1 GGKGRYENGSRPT
14 RFGSRKI
21 SAGKRV
27 KLSPTWP
34 RDTESLTRRTRQ
46 RHSVPLLLTSK
57 RRSAASPNRS
67 TYGIDNDSVCL
78 GENCGKGVN
87 DRLTERDSRTLRE
100 SL

>member
-1 GGKGRYENGSRPT
+1 VAGRIELGTPAVQDLEGKSDQDDGGKGRDENGSRPT

-27 KLSPTWP
+27 KFSPTWL

-46 RHSVPLLLTSK
+46 RHSVPLFLLTSK

-67 TYGIDNDSVCL
+67 T
-78 GENCGKGVN
+78 
-87 DRLTERDSRTLRE
+87 
-100 SL
+100 